1 MAETGKIVVQVYT
14 GRRAFPVSG
23 ACISMLGRSE
33 DGSRSLEAFRRS
45 GPDGYTKTV
54 ELDAPDASVS
64 LDENSSAMA
73 YSTVDILVDS
83 LGYYTAFVEGVQ
95 IYPGHLS
102 RQEIEMIPLPESI
115 QEAGEGG
122 SVTYYIPPQRL

>member
-23 ACISMLGRSE
+23 TCMSMLGRSE

-54 ELDAPDASVS
+54 ELDTPDLSVS
-64 LDENSSAMA
+64 LDENSSAIA
-73 YSTVDILVDS
+73 FIYS
-83 LGYYTAFVEGVQ
+83 
-95 IYPGHLS
+95 P
-102 RQEIEMIPLPESI
+102 
-115 QEAGEGG
+115 
-122 SVTYYIPPQRL
+122 